1 MAWSF
6 IDGVT
11 TYTLAYGPKTVDYI
25 ITNNAMRKKYN
36 VIKVPM
42 NRNTADSLSYFEI
55 YPTYTMD
62 WPLVTSA
69 LYEDLASVPMH
80 KTIIL
85 VDGIVGQQFNIQIT
99 NRAINNLKTIN
110 NSEVIRSIMISF
122 RMVA

>member
-1 MAWSF
+1 
-6 IDGVT
+6 
-11 TYTLAYGPKTVDYI
+11 
-25 ITNNAMRKKYN
+25 MRKKYN

-42 NRNTADSLSYFEI
+42 NRNTADSLSHFEI

-85 VDGIVGQQFNIQIT
+85 VDGIAGQQFNIQIT